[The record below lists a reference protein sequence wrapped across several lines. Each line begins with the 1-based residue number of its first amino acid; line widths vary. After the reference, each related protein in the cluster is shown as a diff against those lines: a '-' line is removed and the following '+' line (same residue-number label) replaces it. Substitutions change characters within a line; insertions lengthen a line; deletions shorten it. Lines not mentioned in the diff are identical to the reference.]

1 MGTAFSRAVLN
12 ELHSME
18 LQSNKDANDKDPKFK
33 VGDHLRI
40 SKYENIFAKGCTQN
54 WS

>member
-1 MGTAFSRAVLN
+1 MLN
-12 ELHSME
+12 ELHSTE

-33 VGDHLRI
+33 VGDHVRI